1 MTRRGLV
8 WLWLLPVVTGAALVV
23 AALRYLPG
31 PPPAQGMNSR
41 PAATTTSPPATS
53 PSLPPLLLRPAEV
66 RVRTSGFWSW
76 ALLDRRTGEVA
87 GSTNLADRNTTAS
100 MIKVW
105 LAADYLRR
113 AAAAG
118 DRPGDARLDLLST
131 MIRDSDNEAA
141 WTMWRE
147 LGEAATIQRLIDVCA
162 LTDSRPGSRWS
173 LTELSA
179 RDAVRMGACV
189 ADGRAAGPQWTKWL
203 LDEMRQVRG
212 EGDFGIRKALPAS
225 VAPQTAIKNGWI
237 LREEDGNWH
246 LNCLG
251 IGDGWVLAVLLRY
264 PGNLG
269 FAHGRSICKSITQQL
284 LSAP

>member
-1 MTRRGLV
+1 MTTRRRRV
-8 WLWLLPVVTGAALVV
+8 IWLWLVPV
-23 AALRYLPG
+23 AAGVLVILAGLRFLP
-31 PPPAQGMNSR
+31 
-41 PAATTTSPPATS
+41 SPPGAVASLRATET
-53 PSLPPLLLRPAEV
+53 PPTPTVSLTALLLRPAAV
-66 RVRTSGFWSW
+66 RVQTPGFWSW
-76 ALLDRRTGEVA
+76 ALLDRRTGEVS
-87 GSTNLADRNTTAS
+87 GSANLAERSTTAS

-113 AAAAG
+113 ASAAG
-118 DRPGDARLDLLST
+118 EQPTDARLRLLST
-131 MIRDSDNEAA
+131 MIRDSDNDAA

-147 LGEAATIQRLIDVCA
+147 LGEAATIQRLVSTCA

-179 RDAVRMGACV
+179 RDAARMGACI
-189 ADGRAAGPQWTKWL
+189 ADGRAAGPQWTDWL
-203 LDEMRQVRG
+203 LDEMRHVRG
-212 EGDFGIRKALPAS
+212 TGDFGIRKALPTAI
-225 VAPQTAIKNGWI
+225 APQTAIKNGWI

-269 FAHGRSICKSITQQL
+269 FAHGRSICQSITQQL
-284 LSAP
+284 LSAA